1 MASQLTLWKVWKY
14 RENQRWGSNKTESR
28 MRVTYMYE
36 MYEHSINTAKV
47 STSFHIETKLL
58 FKVFAKTDLYDKDLR
73 MQ

>member
-1 MASQLTLWKVWKY
+1 
-14 RENQRWGSNKTESR
+14 

-58 FKVFAKTDLYDKDLR
+58 FKVFAKTDLYDKDLS

>member
-1 MASQLTLWKVWKY
+1 
-14 RENQRWGSNKTESR
+14 

-58 FKVFAKTDLYDKDLR
+58 FKVFAKTDLYDKDLS
-73 MQ
+73 MQQTELKHNNTIDLQITLVT